1 VAAAT
6 EQQRRDLV
14 RLARGG
20 TLNLVGAVISGVFGF
35 VFAVVLT
42 NGLGPSGAGTFFAV
56 VALFNVLGAVTE
68 IGAPSG
74 LVRMISRYVAL
85 GRAAD
90 LRETIAVATWPVLV
104 IGSLLGI
111 ALFVVAPWV
120 AAHTVDT
127 PQRAEATAYIR
138 VFAPFLALGAL
149 NSIVVRAAQG
159 LGSMLPSVV
168 VQNISTP
175 LLRTL
180 FALVAVAFGLGPG
193 FLAFGFNLPAIVGI
207 VYAVPWVWRMLR
219 RAEQLPVERPQPR
232 TPLFA
237 LAGEF
242 WQFTSYQA
250 IATIS
255 QIVLLRLDVLLVS
268 SIRTS
273 AEAGI
278 YAAASRY
285 LTPGTMI
292 ATAIVFVVGPQLSGL
307 LAQQSLERAKAVYQT
322 ATLWLIAISFPFYLA
337 LASFAPFLMLI
348 FGHRFADGAGALLI
362 LSLAMLV
369 NMGTGAVRSVLFMG
383 GKSSWILFDNLAA
396 LATDVV
402 LNVVLIPLIGI
413 NGAAIA
419 WAASIAVGNLVPLY
433 QVWRLWRLQPVG
445 RGSLIVAACAVACF
459 GVFGAA
465 VRLTLGSGALGFG
478 VFAVGGTAAYA
489 LLLWRYR
496 RVLRVGVLR
505 EAFSV
510 RRARRTADA

>member
-1 VAAAT
+1 MAAAA
-6 EQQRRDLV
+6 EQRRDLV

-20 TLNLVGAVISGVFGF
+20 TLNMAGAVISGVFGF

-42 NGLGPSGAGTFFAV
+42 RGLGPSGAGCFFAV
-56 VALFNVLGAVTE
+56 VALFNILGAFTE

-85 GRAAD
+85 GRVAD

-104 IGSLLGI
+104 VGSLLGI
-111 ALFVVAPWV
+111 ALFVVAPWA

-127 PQRAEATAYIR
+127 SQRAEATAYIR
-138 VFAPFLALGAL
+138 VFSPFLALGAL
-149 NSIVVRAAQG
+149 SSIVVRTAQG

-175 LLRTL
+175 LLRTG
-180 FALVAVAFGLGPG
+180 FALLSVTLGLGPG
-193 FLAFGFNLPAIVGI
+193 VLAFGFNLPAIIGV
-207 VYAVPWVWRMLR
+207 VYATPWVWRMLR
-219 RAEQLPVERPQPR
+219 RVEQGPVERPQPR

-242 WQFTSYQA
+242 WSFTSYQA

-255 QIVLLRLDVLLVS
+255 QILLLRLDVLLVS

-273 AEAGI
+273 GEAGV
-278 YAAASRY
+278 YGAASRY

-292 ATAIVFVVGPQLSGL
+292 ATSIVFVVGPQLSGL
-307 LAQQSLERAKAVYQT
+307 LAQQSFERARAVYQT
-322 ATLWLIAISFPFYLA
+322 ATLWLIALSFPFYLA
-337 LASFAPFLMLI
+337 VATWAPFLMRI
-348 FGHRFADGAGALLI
+348 FGHKFAVGADALLI
-362 LSLAMLV
+362 LGLAMLID
-369 NMGTGAVRSVLFMG
+369 MGTGAVRSVLFMG
-383 GKSSWILFDNLAA
+383 GKSSWIMLDNLAA

-402 LNVVLIPLIGI
+402 LNVILIPRIGI

-445 RGSLIVAACAVACF
+445 RGSLIVTACAVACYGLF
-459 GVFGAA
+459 GLG
-465 VRLTLGSGALGFG
+465 VRLTLGAGPVGFG
-478 VFAVGGTAAYA
+478 VFVVVGTAAYT
-489 LLLWRYR
+489 LLLWRFR
-496 RVLRVGVLR
+496 RWLRVGVLK
-505 EAFSV
+505 EAFGV
-510 RRARRTADA
+510 RRARRSGDG